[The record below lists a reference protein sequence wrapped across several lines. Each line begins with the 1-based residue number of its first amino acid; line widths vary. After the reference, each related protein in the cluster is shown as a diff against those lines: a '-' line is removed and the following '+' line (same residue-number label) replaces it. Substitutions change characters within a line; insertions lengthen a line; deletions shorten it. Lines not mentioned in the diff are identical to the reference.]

1 MSAASEVLA
10 GRGSRTRSHQHQRR
24 AVPLFRNHGAPTTR
38 AATRR
43 GTCSRLVAPTS
54 APSLASAEA
63 RSSGSRTAQGLAAP
77 ERPGRVAST
86 RPRGTSSLTRRCSGL
101 ASLAAELH
109 SLGHRGFS
117 ARGRARFE
125 EIGAAR
131 VVANTPQAPSARR
144 TPTSHARRAEDA
156 GERVTLGK
164 KAARLTGSSAPLHT
178 ETDVH
183 SPAIGRSV
191 GSSERAYSNALALQ
205 SRGGGLRRRAELAD
219 RATSAGTPVGPR
231 RWRRSRELPRCRG
244 QMVPP
249 NAALQRTRFARR

>member
-109 SLGHRGFS
+109 SLGHRGFQVGPVEIPLS
-117 ARGRARFE
+117 EPRRPGFRSNEWGASRTRARSSVNLTSRQRPASRLHLENGFPRECVTIRRGHQQAIQACGAFRRAAQGVPFGEAAEWSTVESGRARH
-125 EIGAAR
+125 
-131 VVANTPQAPSARR
+131 APSQSGHQHR
-144 TPTSHARRAEDA
+144 
-156 GERVTLGK
+156 G
-164 KAARLTGSSAPLHT
+164 AP
-178 ETDVH
+178 
-183 SPAIGRSV
+183 
-191 GSSERAYSNALALQ
+191 
-205 SRGGGLRRRAELAD
+205 
-219 RATSAGTPVGPR
+219 
-231 RWRRSRELPRCRG
+231 
-244 QMVPP
+244 
-249 NAALQRTRFARR
+249 